1 MAGQG
6 MGLVQQPVIKEEE
19 EEWGCVAE
27 ELGGKRAEEA
37 EEAEDVYVCLLR

>member
-6 MGLVQQPVIKEEE
+6 MGPVQQPVIKEEE
-19 EEWGCVAE
+19 EEWGCVVE
-27 ELGGKRAEEA
+27 ELAGKRE

>member
-6 MGLVQQPVIKEEE
+6 IGPVQQPVIKEEG

-27 ELGGKRAEEA
+27 ELGETRAEEG
-37 EEAEDVYVCLLR
+37 EDVYVCLLR